1 MGLLWE
7 SKYVFYVFLSY
18 YIYGA
23 VVGEQICLFMS
34 FCLNIKGLLSCL
46 SLLSNNTTC
55 RKLVNYLRIWKI
67 RCNFAT
73 ANCGT
78 MY

>member
-1 MGLLWE
+1 MSFMSFCLKINM
-7 SKYVFYVFLSY
+7 SFLSF
-18 YIYGA
+18 
-23 VVGEQICLFMS
+23 CLKNNMSFMS
-34 FCLNIKGLLSCL
+34 FCLNKKGLLSCL